1 MNWIEYYLPKVNN
14 KERETKFK
22 EKYNEFLVL
31 IQKVI
36 LEQKPTNVI
45 ELGCGT
51 GIITKL
57 LLSNSSSQ
65 ILGDK
70 NFIVSDV
77 SPFMLDLA
85 RLNMLSLE
93 GNLGEYGT
101 RRLKSLQYVQYDIC
115 SRDTIDYKTYTYFS
129 DINRYSDL
137 VITHGVLE
145 HFSKEIIKDNILETL
160 NNDLR
165 IGGHIHY
172 VPTNEYST
180 KSFGDENLWSVS
192 EWLELTN
199 PDIAIKNGPDL
210 FLYIKNER

>member
-14 KERETKFK
+14 KEQETKFK

-36 LEQKPTNVI
+36 LAQRPTNII

-65 ILGDK
+65 MLGDK

-77 SPFMLDLA
+77 STFMLDLA

-93 GNLGEYGT
+93 GNLGEFGT

-115 SRDTIDYKTYTYFS
+115 SRDTIDYKPYTYFS
-129 DINRYSDL
+129 DINRYLDL

-145 HFSKEIIKDNILETL
+145 HFNKEIIKDSILETL

-165 IGGHIHY
+165 IGGHVHY
-172 VPTNEYST
+172 VPTNEYTT

-210 FLYIKNER
+210 FFIYKE